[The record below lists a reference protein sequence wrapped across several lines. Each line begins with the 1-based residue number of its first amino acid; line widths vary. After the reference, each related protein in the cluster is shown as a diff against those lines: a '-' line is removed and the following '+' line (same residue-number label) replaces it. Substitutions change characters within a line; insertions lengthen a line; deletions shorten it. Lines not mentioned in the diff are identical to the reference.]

1 MKPTYVISEN
11 IVSSLGFTAAE
22 NTDGLIKGATG
33 IRIHHETTL
42 YPNPVALS
50 LIDTHHLDQRFEV
63 ILNKFKKEHRAGSYT
78 RLEKMLILSI
88 SDALQ
93 GIPVRVDD
101 SKLILM
107 LSTTKGNIDLL
118 EDRYTAKFDHKRV
131 YLWALAAVIREFFGL
146 ANTPYIIS
154 NACISGVMALI
165 KASRL
170 LRSAKYDYAIIAGG
184 DIASEFVISGFQSF
198 QALSSEP
205 CKPFDLNRKGL
216 SLGEGCGTI
225 VLSVNPPDVSSC
237 SILVAGGS
245 VSNDANHISGPSRTG
260 EELSMAIDTAI
271 RESGIVNNDIDY
283 ISAHGT
289 ATPFN
294 DEMEA
299 KAISLSGMN
308 EVPVNSFK
316 GYWGHTLGASGIM
329 ESAALIGSMKMNC
342 LFRSAGFETPGVIE
356 PINVIKETIYKPVS
370 TCLKT
375 ASGFGGCNAA
385 LVFQKI

>member
-1 MKPTYVISEN
+1 MKPVYAISEN
-11 IVSSLGFTAAE
+11 IISSLGFTASE
-22 NTDGLIKGATG
+22 NADGLLSGSSG
-33 IRIHHETTL
+33 ISIHQDTAL
-42 YPNPVALS
+42 YNNPVALS
-50 LIDTHHLDQRFEV
+50 LVDTFQTEQRFEA
-63 ILNKFKKEHRAGSYT
+63 ILDNYKTEHKSGSYT

-88 SDALQ
+88 AGALQ
-93 GIPVRVDD
+93 DISVRAANPR
-101 SKLILM
+101 LILI

-118 EDRYTAKFDHKRV
+118 EDRFTAKFDHKRV
-131 YLWALAAVIREFFGL
+131 YLWALASVIRDFFGF
-146 ANTPYIIS
+146 ANTPLIIS

-170 LRSAKYDYAIIAGG
+170 LRSGKYDYAVVAGG
-184 DIASEFVISGFQSF
+184 DIATEFVISGFQSF

-225 VLSVNPPDVSSC
+225 VLSANPPDTGST
-237 SILVAGGS
+237 SILLAGGA

-260 EELSMAIDTAI
+260 EELSMAMNTAI
-271 RESGIVNNDIDY
+271 AESGILNLDIDY

-299 KAISLSGMN
+299 KAISLSGLS

-329 ESAALIGSMKMNC
+329 ESAALIRSMKMNC
-342 LFRSAGFETPGVIE
+342 LFRSAGYETLGVTE
-356 PINVIKETIYKPVS
+356 TINVIKETTYKPVN

-385 LVFQKI
+385 LVFRKT